1 MTLLFIARDII
12 YLGSKPEEE
21 GQMLIKE
28 YDIDILQPLWALVL
42 YN

>member
-1 MTLLFIARDII
+1 MTLGFISRDII
-12 YLGSKPEEE
+12 YIGSKPEEE

-28 YDIDILQPLWALVL
+28 YDIDILQPLLALVI